1 MTAVP
6 PHRLSVAPMIQ
17 YTDLHWRYLVRGITK
32 HTLLYTEM
40 TMSNTLIHNPSI
52 LHTFIGHSTDE
63 HPLSLQLGGNTAES
77 LGEASYLACSYSP
90 DWHSI
95 NLNCGCPSNKAL
107 TQGFGAE
114 LMLDTENTRQ
124 CVQAMV
130 RKSSVPVT
138 VKCRLGAIPGLDT
151 HEQLVHFIAN
161 VKSAGCSHIIMHARE
176 CMLKGLSPAQN
187 RTVPPLRYDD
197 VALLRAEFPD
207 IDFTLNGGVTTLE
220 QAAEFLT
227 DVATAPPPPYKE
239 CGTSTSTSTSNSLQ
253 GVMIGRAVYN
263 NPWML
268 ADADSLF
275 FNTPDMHNTR
285 RHALERYLS
294 YCDDL
299 ENDSARYYNTTA
311 CIKPLHNFFAGA
323 GNFQT
328 MYKRK
333 LDAVLKGKTIGPPSN
348 RDSRKAGRGGG
359 SAVQGDSHGSTK
371 YVTSSYVG
379 ENHDDS
385 DAGPNAGTIRKIV
398 EAALVDT
405 IPASFLDE
413 DPTTVRHLTDREIRA
428 SHGEQMPVARSAG
441 GGGEYDKKRETSA
454 TAVAGTD
461 VGSAVHSVFKLSES
475 DDCCE
480 CGK

>member
-1 MTAVP
+1 M
-6 PHRLSVAPMIQ
+6 
-17 YTDLHWRYLVRGITK
+17 RGITK

-52 LHTFIGHSTDE
+52 LQTFIGHSTDE

-77 LGEASYLACSYSP
+77 LGEASYLACSYCP

-151 HEQLVHFIAN
+151 HEQLVHFITN
-161 VKSAGCSHIIMHARE
+161 VKSAGCSHIIVHARD

-187 RTVPPLRYDD
+187 RNVPPLRYDD
-197 VALLRAEFPD
+197 VALLRSEFPD
-207 IDFTLNGGVTTLE
+207 IDFTLNGGVTTLQ

-227 DVATAPPPPYKE
+227 DVSTAPTPTPTPPYQE
-239 CGTSTSTSTSNSLQ
+239 CSANNSLQ
-253 GVMIGRAVYN
+253 GVMIGRAAYN
-263 NPWML
+263 NPWIL

-285 RHALERYLS
+285 RQALERYLS
-294 YCDDL
+294 YCDGL
-299 ENDSARYYNTTA
+299 ERDSARYFNTTA

-348 RDSRKAGRGGG
+348 RDSRKAGRGG
-359 SAVQGDSHGSTK
+359 SAVHGDPHGTTK

-379 ENHDDS
+379 ENHEDS

-413 DPTTVRHLTDREIRA
+413 DPTTVRHLTEREIRV
-428 SHGEQMPVARSAG
+428 SHGEQMPVANSADG
-441 GGGEYDKKRETSA
+441 GSEYDKKKETSA
-454 TAVAGTD
+454 TAAATLADVAGTN

-480 CGK
+480 RGK